1 MQTAAGA
8 PFFFAGRD
16 ERRYR
21 HFSAFSFPV
30 TAVRISKGAAAVFS
44 AAAPKLM
51 RRAGFEPAGPGFL
64 ARYVFRSI
72 TCACSARRGIR
83 TPRTRS
89 LKPVCL
95 PFHHPRVWRS
105 ESDSN
110 AQARCRAASLAGRCL
125 TFRQPLR
132 VRIYDPCGDRTRI
145 AALKGR
151 CPDLFR
157 RRDPAPDRLG
167 DACPDDDRVHG
178 GAEYRGQYHQ
188 IVQCG

>member
-1 MQTAAGA
+1 MGDGA
-8 PFFFAGRD
+8 PADRANGGRGSVLFRGEGRTPLSSFFRLFFPRD
-16 ERRYR
+16 SCSNIKRGCR
-21 HFSAFSFPV
+21 
-30 TAVRISKGAAAVFS
+30 GFS

-95 PFHHPRVWRS
+95 PFHHLRVWRS

-110 AQARCRAASLAGRCL
+110 AQARCCAASLAGRCL
-125 TFRQPLR
+125 TIRQSLH
-132 VRIYDPCGDRTRI
+132 VET
-145 AALKGR
+145 
-151 CPDLFR
+151 
-157 RRDPAPDRLG
+157 PARFER
-167 DACPDDDRVHG
+167 A
-178 GAEYRGQYHQ
+178 
-188 IVQCG
+188 